1 MAYLAPGRQCHN
13 LLHAFKFLVRNSM
26 NGHLGVALAPRA
38 RRVVQAVLYE
48 LVAISLVTPAIAIFF
63 DEGKGSALGLSALM
77 SSIALTWNYT
87 FNAMFERWERRQS
100 VKGRSSLRRLAHGIG
115 FEGGLGLILI
125 PVMAL
130 WLHIGLWEAVLT
142 ELGFLLFFMGYTVAF
157 TWSFDHLFGLPESA
171 R

>member
-1 MAYLAPGRQCHN
+1 MDEKNCLQG
-13 LLHAFKFLVRNSM
+13 VNS
-26 NGHLGVALAPRA
+26 GWHST
-38 RRVVQAVLYE
+38 RVVQAVLYE

-63 DEGKGSALGLSALM
+63 DEGKGSALGLSVLM
-77 SSIALTWNYT
+77 SSIALAWNYS
-87 FNAMFERWERRQS
+87 FNAMFEWWEQRQR
-100 VKGRSSLRRLAHGIG
+100 VKGRSSLRRLVHGIG
-115 FEGGLGLILI
+115 FEGGLGLLLI

-130 WLHIGLWEAVLT
+130 WLHIGLWDAVLT

>member
-1 MAYLAPGRQCHN
+1 
-13 LLHAFKFLVRNSM
+13 M
-26 NGHLGVALAPRA
+26 NGLLGVALAPRT
-38 RRVVQAVLYE
+38 RRVVQALLYE
-48 LVAISLVTPAIAIFF
+48 VIAISLVTPVIAIFF
-63 DEGKGSALGLSALM
+63 DQGNGSALGLSVLM
-77 SSIALTWNYT
+77 SSIALAWNYA

-100 VKGRSSLRRLAHGIG
+100 VKGRSARRRVVHGIG

-125 PVMAL
+125 PVMSL

-142 ELGFLLFFMGYTVAF
+142 ECGFLLFFMGYTVAF

>member
-1 MAYLAPGRQCHN
+1 
-13 LLHAFKFLVRNSM
+13 M
-26 NGHLGVALAPRA
+26 NGLLGVALAPRT
-38 RRVVQAVLYE
+38 RRVVQALLYE
-48 LVAISLVTPAIAIFF
+48 LIAISLVTPVIAIFF
-63 DEGKGSALGLSALM
+63 DQGNGSALGLSVLM
-77 SSIALTWNYT
+77 SSIALAWNYA

-100 VKGRSSLRRLAHGIG
+100 VKGRSARRRVVHGIG

-125 PVMAL
+125 PVMSL

-142 ELGFLLFFMGYTVAF
+142 ECGFLLFFMGYTVAF